1 LDLSSLYLTIN
12 EMIEANLKANASEN
26 IKEAKKPEIVLLI

>member
-1 LDLSSLYLTIN
+1 
-12 EMIEANLKANASEN
+12 MIEANLKANASEN